1 MLARAPPAVNE
12 AARRSLLPHRS
23 IGYPG
28 PRTHCPPRKAAK
40 VVERRKR
47 TTVGQDP
54 SLLDYLDRG
63 AEAFDSA
70 LTREYYLNRSGQKE
84 DLDLEPIFRRH
95 VRLFS
100 RRTAQALRDADTED
114 PRLPALREFVVL
126 GRLEKA
132 ARALTEEV
140 SRRETVDAATWE
152 GEQVPY
158 RALSPLI
165 SNEPDGGRRH
175 QLDRLRVELTAGQN
189 PLREERWDTLHATA
203 RSLGYENYAALCDTL
218 GSLRL
223 KDLARQMSAFIWSS
237 EKAYRSRLEDY
248 LRGLGVDPG
257 LAERSDLA
265 YLFRSPQFDV
275 FFSRGQLIDTLLAT
289 LRDLGIDAKH
299 QGNVHLDTEPRP
311 RKSPR
316 AFCAPI
322 RIPGEVM
329 LVINPHGGQDDYRA
343 LFHEAGHAQHFAH
356 TDRGLTYAER
366 GLGDNSVTEAYAFT
380 LEHLVYN
387 PAWLER
393 HLDIADPSRYLYL
406 ARFHK
411 LYMLRRY
418 AAKLLYE
425 MELHG
430 GENPRAKSKRYADL
444 LTASLGVRH
453 SAEDYLFDVDD
464 GFYCARYLRAWILEA
479 QVRGRLER
487 EFGERWFEN
496 RQAGAYLRT
505 LWSWGQSHPA
515 DELAQQLGYEG
526 LDATALIRELLPES
540 RADGAPNGAAESNQR
555 TIDHSS

>member
-1 MLARAPPAVNE
+1 M
-12 AARRSLLPHRS
+12 
-23 IGYPG
+23 
-28 PRTHCPPRKAAK
+28 
-40 VVERRKR
+40 VERRKP
-47 TTVGQDP
+47 TPVVQDS
-54 SLLDYLDRG
+54 SLLDYLDRE
-63 AEAFDSA
+63 AESFDSA

-84 DLDLEPIFRRH
+84 DLELEPIFRH
-95 VRLFS
+95 HARLFS
-100 RRTAQALRDADTED
+100 RRTARALRDAGTED
-114 PRLPALREFVVL
+114 PRLPALREFVVS
-126 GRLEKA
+126 GCLEKA
-132 ARALTEEV
+132 ARALTEEI
-140 SRRETVDAATWE
+140 SLRETADAATWE
-152 GEQVPY
+152 GERVPY
-158 RALSPLI
+158 RALSALI
-165 SNEPDGGRRH
+165 SNEADSGRRH

-189 PLREERWDTLHATA
+189 PLREERWDTLHAAAHTF
-203 RSLGYENYAALCDTL
+203 GYKTYAELCDTL

-223 KDLARQMSAFIWSS
+223 SDLAQQMGAFTWSS
-237 EKAYRSRLEDY
+237 EKAYRSRLEVY

-275 FFSRGQLIDTLLAT
+275 FFKREHLIDTLLAT
-289 LRDLGIDAKH
+289 LRDLGIDAER

-311 RKSPR
+311 QKSPR

-322 RIPGEVM
+322 RIPAEVM

-356 TDRGLTYAER
+356 TDRGLAYAQR

-393 HLDIADPSRYLYL
+393 RLGIADPSCYLEL

-425 MELHG
+425 MDLHG

-444 LTASLGVRH
+444 LTATLGVRH

-487 EFGERWFEN
+487 EFGERWFES

-505 LWSWGQSHPA
+505 LWSRGQSHPA
-515 DELAQQLGYEG
+515 DDLARQLGHDG
-526 LDATALIRELLPES
+526 LDASYLIRELLPAGRVE
-540 RADGAPNGAAESNQR
+540 AKTTKGTAESNQR
-555 TIDHSS
+555 TIDHSSQVG